1 MTYYNLRA
9 RGLRMMILYQVL
21 KALATKRHH
30 RSSSCRT
37 PCIVWRKNVRFAAP
51 NHRAREG
58 ALIFPKTF
66 KTPLYKRESSPIR
79 SSPCKT
85 QWISPMI
92 PWYQAPIP
100 CPDSRQAAPRP
111 HETTKSSVTEQLR
124 HTTPPIWAQQK
135 HHPLVAFLVPNIWEW
150 VFGKG
155 FTNWFHPF

>member
-1 MTYYNLRA
+1 
-9 RGLRMMILYQVL
+9 MILYRVL

-85 QWISPMI
+85 QWASPMI

-124 HTTPPIWAQQK
+124 HATPPIWAK
-135 HHPLVAFLVPNIWEW
+135 LKPPPFGGLFGPPIFGNGFLGRDSETD
-150 VFGKG
+150 
-155 FTNWFHPF
+155 FTHSKWYNNPY